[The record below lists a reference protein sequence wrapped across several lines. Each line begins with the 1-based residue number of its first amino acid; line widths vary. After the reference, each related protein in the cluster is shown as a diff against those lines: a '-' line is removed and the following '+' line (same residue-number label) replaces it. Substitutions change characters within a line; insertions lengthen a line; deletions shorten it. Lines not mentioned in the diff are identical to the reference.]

1 MRLLLAENDPS
12 LATFLSN
19 GFGSEQYTVDVTADG
34 AEAKAMVQEHE
45 YDAAILDL
53 NLPQTEGLEI
63 LQQFRR
69 RRPQLPILILTSRNR
84 PEERVQA
91 FDLGADDLVLKPF
104 SFVELS
110 ARMRALL
117 RRGARSQ
124 QAMLRMDNL
133 EVNRVEHSVRRAD
146 RSIDLTPKEFGL
158 LEYLMRNEG
167 QRVTRSQI
175 IEHVWNLSFDTMTNV
190 VDVYIN
196 YSSSQV
202 DKRKVGQVAV
212 AIQVAFQQMGI
223 FDSSNS
229 QPALATTE
237 PMPFAVV
244 QVVENVE
251 HIQNMGRIVNSPRQH
266 VSDSPERA
274 SLDQMQKELQ
284 SALATQIGRHTVSVT
299 PTKEGIVVSLKEAG
313 FFNSGSA
320 ALRPEAIP
328 TLNDIV
334 KVIGPS
340 QLRVRIEGHTDDVP
354 IHTAQYDSNWEL
366 STSRATEIIKLLITR
381 YSIVPNRLSASGYG
395 EYFPVASNQSA
406 DGRSQNRRV
415 DLVILNSAVNFLQ
428 PTPSVIP
435 LRPTPN
441 ASAPR

>member
-146 RSIDLTPKEFGL
+146 RSIELTPKEFGL

-251 HIQNMGRIVNSPRQH
+251 HIQNMGRIVNSPRQQ

-313 FFNSGSA
+313 FFDSGSA

-354 IHTAQYDSNWEL
+354 IHTAQYNSNWEL

-415 DLVILNSAVNFLQ
+415 DLVILNSTVNFLP

-435 LRPTPN
+435 LLPTPN